1 MKQTTLIEFII
12 TAFITLFFLLMI
24 SIIKSNEQPSNPSEA
39 KTERMMDISSIH
51 GQEQHWTL
59 TD

>member
-12 TAFITLFFLLMI
+12 TAFVTLFFLLII
-24 SIIKSNEQPSNPSEA
+24 SIIKSNEQPSNPSED
-39 KTERMMDISSIH
+39 KTERLMGISSIH